1 MILDEIS
8 NAEIEILRVNA
19 TDLDIDM
26 NSKIKYFIKNPIA
39 GFTIGESTGI
49 IYANTSRIQKPLR
62 NDIQLTILAKDS
74 GMFQRS
80 TTTTVR
86 VHINTNSHIKPQFFQ
101 NQYRFAIN
109 ENAPKGTVVCKLL
122 SAESS
127 IEYSE
132 IFNSVYFEII
142 SGDEEGMFEVSYPG
156 SSLIL
161 VKTLDREKTDY
172 YHLRI
177 LLLEPGMSTLRKE
190 DNSSIISVFLTV
202 EDFNDHSPIFQENKY
217 IIELSE
223 TTPLKQTLS
232 KIIAV
237 DADQQNTPNS
247 EVVYDI
253 TSGNDEGMF
262 TIDLVSGVL
271 SVNKILDYDT
281 GPSVYHLVIRA
292 CDSGLQPKCNLQTFV
307 IKLLDENDHEPVFP
321 VSEYLEFVGEN
332 EPLGVSIF
340 TARATDLDNGD
351 FGTLNYTIVSASSTY
366 SDLEDSWKMFKV
378 DALTGVVTTN
388 TVFDYEQRNRYT
400 FVLRATDVGGK
411 SNGVNVK
418 ILIDSRDEFSP
429 QFTERTYRFGMSAA
443 RTLSV
448 GHIIGH
454 VIATDRD
461 RGPDGRVIYQLST
474 QHPYFK
480 INRTTGAVII
490 KKKLDNAASMLGTSR
505 DISLV
510 VTASSGRQGSL
521 TNMTV
526 VEIAFD
532 PLADSGAN
540 LTSKMNSDS
549 ESSGLAS
556 WAFGLL
562 ITLLLAI
569 LCFAAVFLFV
579 HLKNR
584 RHKHVSKPN
593 LSSEPVG
600 SSNSYVDPSA
610 FDTIPI
616 RGGSSSN
623 SNGQF
628 APPKYDEIPPYGPH
642 TSSNSGAPTTSE
654 LSGGSEQSS
663 GRK

>member
-1 MILDEIS
+1 M
-8 NAEIEILRVNA
+8 RVNA
-19 TDLDIDM
+19 TDVDSEL
-26 NSKIKYFIKNPIA
+26 NSIIKYSIKNPTA

-49 IYANTSRIQKPLR
+49 IYANTSRIQKPMR
-62 NDIQLTILAKDS
+62 NDIQLTIMAKDS
-74 GMFQRS
+74 GIFQRS
-80 TTTTVR
+80 STTTVR
-86 VHINTNSHIKPQFFQ
+86 VHINTNSHIKPQFLQ
-101 NQYRFAIN
+101 NQYRATTN
-109 ENAPKGTVVCKLL
+109 ENAPIGTVVCKLL
-122 SAESS
+122 SAESA
-127 IEYSE
+127 IEYPE
-132 IFNSVYFEII
+132 IFNSVFFEII
-142 SGDEEGMFEVSYPG
+142 SGDEDGTFEISYPG

-161 VKTLDREKTDY
+161 IKSLDREKTDY

-177 LLLEPGMSTLRKE
+177 LLLEPGMSSMRKE

-202 EDFNDHSPIFQENKY
+202 EDFNDHSPIFQENNY
-217 IIELSE
+217 IIEISE
-223 TTPLKQTLS
+223 ATPLKQTLT
-232 KIIAV
+232 KIIAL

-253 TSGNDEGMF
+253 TSGNDEGIF

-271 SVNKILDYDT
+271 SVNNILNYDT
-281 GPSVYHLVIRA
+281 GSSNFNLVIRA
-292 CDSGLQPKCNLQTFV
+292 CDSSLHQPKCNLQPLV

-340 TARATDLDNGD
+340 TARATDLDRGD
-351 FGTLNYTIVSASSTY
+351 FGKLNYTIISASSSY
-366 SDLEDSWKMFKV
+366 SELEDSWKMFKV
-378 DALTGVVTTN
+378 DAITGIITTHA
-388 TVFDYEQRNRYT
+388 VFDYEQRSRYT
-400 FVLRATDVGGK
+400 FILRATDVGGK
-411 SNGVNVK
+411 STGVKVK
-418 ILIDSRDEFSP
+418 IMIDSRDEFSP
-429 QFTERTYRFGMSAA
+429 QFTERTYRFVMSAA
-443 RTLSV
+443 RSLSV
-448 GHIIGH
+448 GHIVGH
-454 VIATDRD
+454 VTATDRD

-490 KKKLDNAASMLGTSR
+490 KKKLDNAVSMLGASR

-510 VTASSGRQGSL
+510 VTASSGRQASL

-526 VEIAFD
+526 VEIVFD

-540 LTSKMNSDS
+540 LASNMNSGS

-556 WAFGLL
+556 WALGLL

-569 LCFAAVFLFV
+569 LCFAAVFLFM
-579 HLKNR
+579 HMKNR

-593 LSSEPVG
+593 LSGDTVG

-616 RGGSSSN
+616 RGGSSGN
-623 SNGQF
+623 NNGQF

-642 TSSNSGAPTTSE
+642 ASSNSGAATTSE

-663 GRK
+663 GREYKNNINQ